1 MRCRPYE
8 WRPIRA
14 VLLETDMTRRLCALA
29 LVLLTIPFSTGCL
42 VKATTHRLYL
52 SPRGALTWSVLER
65 DVRSNDSNPSTRAS
79 EEQAFIDAI
88 AGGAHP
94 THEALAR
101 LVPYHTSVRLVRAE
115 RPYTVL
121 TDARFE
127 RVDAVVEKLLSELQ
141 IPGKATL
148 RRAGEEW
155 TLTVEVDLSSVHED
169 DVDSPVAAL
178 VEELDRYR
186 VVLTEG
192 RFVAASGFEIEDD
205 GAAVR
210 LAPDRIPTDRPA
222 ELRLTW
228 R

>member
-1 MRCRPYE
+1 
-8 WRPIRA
+8 
-14 VLLETDMTRRLCALA
+14 MTRRFCALA
-29 LVLLTIPFSTGCL
+29 LVLMTIPFTTACL

-52 SPRGALTWSVLER
+52 SPGGALTWSVLER
-65 DVRSNDSNPSTRAS
+65 DVHSSDSNPSTRAS

-88 AGGAHP
+88 AAGIHP
-94 THEALAR
+94 THEAFVR

-121 TDARFE
+121 TEARFE
-127 RVDAVVEKLLSELQ
+127 RVDAVIEKLLSELRV
-141 IPGKATL
+141 PGTATL

-155 TLTVEVDLSSVHED
+155 TLNVGVDLSSVHD
-169 DVDSPVAAL
+169 GDVDSPVAAL

-192 RFVAASGFEIEDD
+192 RFVAATGFAIEDD
-205 GAAVR
+205 GVAVR
-210 LAPDRIPTDRPA
+210 LAPDRIATDRPA